1 MIQNQKVH
9 YNISNYQ
16 INYKNMRTQTK
27 EIQENLTPEAAH
39 SILVNGNKRFV
50 ENVKAQRNLQSQV
63 LETSTGQYPFA
74 VILSCIDSRVPTEL
88 VFDQGIG
95 DIFSV
100 RVAGNVINTDV
111 LGSMEYACKVA
122 GSKIVV
128 VMGHTKCGAV
138 TSACQRVEL
147 GNITSLLSKIM
158 PSVDKIHPAKTNL
171 TPVEIEEVSIANVN
185 HSIDEIRV
193 QSPLLAEMEKNGEIE
208 IVGANYSV
216 DTGVVTFFDK
226 N

>member
-1 MIQNQKVH
+1 
-9 YNISNYQ
+9 
-16 INYKNMRTQTK
+16 MRTQTK

-185 HSIDEIRV
+185 HSIDEIRA